1 MAEQAEAPKKP
12 GKAEKGDK
20 GGKAGKGGKPA
31 APPKVGTK
39 LDLAT
44 LGGLLLAVGGI
55 ITGMTL
61 EGGSIKEILQPTA
74 ALIVFG
80 GTIGAVMITTPLGV
94 LMRAVKAVMS
104 VVIEK
109 QQSPNAVIEEII
121 AYATKARKNGIVSL
135 EQDAESAPDKFLRK
149 ALNLAVDG
157 TDLQEIHKMMELEMS
172 VEERR
177 ADQEARVF
185 EAAGGYAPTIGI
197 IGAVLG
203 LIQVMKNLANIDE
216 VGRGIAVAFVATI
229 YGVAS
234 ANIVFLPVGTK
245 IKARTH
251 AAMQVKELM
260 LEGVA
265 GIVEGLNPKLIRT
278 KLEAFLE
285 PTAPRAGKAGKE
297 GKEGKEKTGA
307 AAPAAAAAAAAPAAA
322 APGGAQ

>member
-1 MAEQAEAPKKP
+1 MAEPAEKPKKT
-12 GKAEKGDK
+12 DK
-20 GGKAGKGGKPA
+20 PAKGKPE
-31 APPKVGTK
+31 PKKGGTK

-44 LGGLLLAVGGI
+44 VGGLVLSIGGI
-55 ITGMTL
+55 MTGMTL
-61 EGGSIKEILQPTA
+61 EGGSIREILQPTA

-80 GTIGAVMITTPLGV
+80 GTLGAVMITTPLGV
-94 LMRAVKAVMS
+94 LLRAVRS
-104 VVIEK
+104 VVSVFLEK
-109 QQSPNAVIEEII
+109 QQAPDAVIEEII
-121 AYATKARKNGIVSL
+121 GYATKARKNGIVSL
-135 EQDAESAPDKFLRK
+135 EQDAEKAPDKFLRK

-172 VEERR
+172 VEEHR
-177 ADQEARVF
+177 ADQEAKVF
-185 EAAGGYAPTIGI
+185 EAAGGYSPTIGI

-245 IKARTH
+245 IKARTQ
-251 AAMQVKELM
+251 AAMQIKELM

-278 KLEAFLE
+278 KLEAYME
-285 PTAPRAGKAGKE
+285 PTQPKKAKPAKQKAG
-297 GKEGKEKTGA
+297 
-307 AAPAAAAAAAAPAAA
+307 AAAAAPPAAA
-322 APGGAQ
+322 APAGSQ